1 MYASV
6 EIALLWLRGHPS
18 RLIHLV
24 ASLAIATCSWLVLST
39 IASTISERAAHGQS
53 EAIVVM
59 AERKG
64 RPLPLG
70 HIATMEALHGVADV
84 AYMTFLPVMC
94 REPSTIATLN
104 AWHIP
109 TDRLRAVLGENT
121 PVDAMLLAG
130 SRWKPAG
137 WIAACARVRMDGRCD
152 HRADQRLQRQ
162 PRARDDHQR
171 PSAWPWRQRR
181 SDRLRALPLHR
192 SHESAAGRRNLSGR
206 ARVSPQG
213 RERCRAGRHGGET
226 ALAHGTGPVE
236 ATPSAEAESL
246 MARFESVGVLLWGVA
261 AAMGT
266 STLLLFASAFAHAA
280 AKRRA
285 SIAVLLALGFRHRQI
300 RYGSALEIAAVVVA
314 GTAVGAAAGYA
325 VLHAIAPLTSLH
337 LGGTRITAGP
347 CIAIAAGG
355 GVLWLLSALAPL
367 LAVGGVQPTD
377 MNAA

>member
-1 MYASV
+1 VYASV

-70 HIATMEALHGVADV
+70 HITTMEALDGVADV

-121 PVDAMLLAG
+121 PVDAIRSWQAADGNLLVG
-130 SRWKPAG
+130 SRLARECGWTAG
-137 WIAACARVRMDGRCD
+137 VTIEPINAFNGSRVRVTITSVLPPGLGGSGDQIAYAHYRYIDRMSPPQDGGTFRVARVY
-152 HRADQRLQRQ
+152 
-162 PRARDDHQR
+162 PRKGV
-171 PSAWPWRQRR
+171 
-181 SDRLRALPLHR
+181 
-192 SHESAAGRRNLSGR
+192 SAAAL
-206 ARVSPQG
+206 AATV
-213 RERCRAGRHGGET
+213 ET
-226 ALAHGTGPVE
+226 ALAHGTEPVE

-246 MARFESVGVLLWGVA
+246 MARFESVGALLWGVA

-300 RYGSALEIAAVVVA
+300 RYGSSLEIAAVVVA

-325 VLHAIAPLTSLH
+325 LLHAIAPLTSLH